1 MKFLLIPYTFILKC
15 KWVLRG
21 YLIIIATPVIINKN
35 PHYTW
40 ASLAPY
46 LTNRLLGALTALYK
60 QMRMRRSYKARDI
73 KGRVGATGRC
83 LSVARNLRA
92 TFLIFW
98 EQAKTVSMRRMH
110 YRVLLLVA
118 WLLFLYALEPA
129 SRFVGPWRV
138 DLLTAYAYVFVAL
151 VAFIGLALPAV
162 HRLPLPLLISVGV
175 LVFLVFK
182 TWFGYPLW
190 GRFLPLTVTEVCAFL
205 VTGLLT
211 RQVIWAIREFETSIV
226 NFTIKHVG
234 RHPKTFAIEQGEM
247 YQEVRR
253 AREFNRPLTLM
264 SIEPET
270 NSFKVA
276 KEKMVEQVQR
286 ATTKQYVFA
295 ALAKTLEDQLSP
307 YSIIAQNGDKFLVL
321 IPETR
326 AEDLPLL
333 ATQLGELV
341 QESLGLGLRIGGAS
355 LPEVETFDE
364 LVETAHRELKN
375 KARQKP
381 GETLKPVVTSAQ
393 GQVPSQ

>member
-1 MKFLLIPYTFILKC
+1 VGSEGLPHHHWHTSNYKHKPSLYVDIPGTLC
-15 KWVLRG
+15 WD
-21 YLIIIATPVIINKN
+21 
-35 PHYTW
+35 
-40 ASLAPY
+40 
-46 LTNRLLGALTALYK
+46 RLLEFLAAVYK
-60 QMRMRRSYKARDI
+60 HMRTHRFYKTRDI
-73 KGRVGATGRC
+73 KGRVGATGGY
-83 LSVARNLRA
+83 LSVALNLHA
-92 TFLIFW
+92 AFLMFW

-110 YRVLLLVA
+110 YRVLLLVV
-118 WLLFLYALEPA
+118 WLLFLYAIEPA
-129 SRFVGPWRV
+129 SRFVGYWRI

-151 VAFIGLALPAV
+151 IAFIGLALPAV
-162 HRLPLPLLISVGV
+162 HRLPLPLLISGGV

-182 TWFGYPLW
+182 GWFGYPLW
-190 GRFLPLTVTEVCAFL
+190 GRSLPLTVTEVCAFL

-211 RQVIWAIREFETSIV
+211 RQVMWAIREFETSIV

-264 SIEPET
+264 AIEPET

-286 ATTKQYVFA
+286 ATLKQYVFA

-307 YSIIAQNGDKFLVL
+307 YSIIAQNGDRFLVL

-326 AEDLPLL
+326 AEDLPRL
-333 ATQLGELV
+333 ATHLGELV
-341 QESLGLGLRIGGAS
+341 QESLGLEVRIGGAS

-364 LVETAHRELKN
+364 LVETAHRELKDQT
-375 KARQKP
+375 RQKP
-381 GETLKPVVTSAQ
+381 GETLKPRVTSAQ
-393 GQVPSQ
+393 GQVTSQ

>member
-1 MKFLLIPYTFILKC
+1 MQTRRF
-15 KWVLRG
+15 
-21 YLIIIATPVIINKN
+21 
-35 PHYTW
+35 
-40 ASLAPY
+40 
-46 LTNRLLGALTALYK
+46 YK
-60 QMRMRRSYKARDI
+60 TKDIQDRR
-73 KGRVGATGRC
+73 GATGRY
-83 LSVARNLRA
+83 LSVALNVHA
-92 TFLIFW
+92 AFLMFW

-110 YRVLLLVA
+110 YRVFLLVA
-118 WLLFLYALEPA
+118 WLLFLYTLEPA
-129 SRFVGPWRV
+129 SGFISQQRI

-151 VAFIGLALPAV
+151 VAFIGLVLPAV
-162 HRLPLPLLISVGV
+162 HRLPLPLLISVEV

-182 TWFGYPLW
+182 AWFGYPLW
-190 GRFLPLTVTEVCAFL
+190 GRYLPLTVTEVCAFL

-211 RQVIWAIREFETSIV
+211 RQVVWAIREFETSIV

-264 SIEPET
+264 AIEPET

-276 KEKMVEQVQR
+276 KEKMVEQVQQ
-286 ATTKQYVFA
+286 ATMKQYVFA
-295 ALAKTLEDQLSP
+295 ALAKTLEGQLSP

-321 IPETR
+321 IPEAR
-326 AEDLPLL
+326 GEDLPRL

-341 QESLGLGLRIGGAS
+341 QESLGLELRIGGAS

-364 LVETAHRELKN
+364 LVETAHRELKS

-381 GETLKPVVTSAQ
+381 GETLKRRVTSAQ
-393 GQVPSQ
+393 GRVTSQ